1 MDLHTVNRVRR
12 PARAEEIASWEAG
25 FAWLAGGTWL
35 FSEPQVDVHTL
46 IDLESLE
53 WPSLQAFGG
62 RLGDRLH
69 VQGCGARSVRRQGAA
84 RLDGGPAV
92 PPVLPVV
99 SCLVQDLERGDGGRK
114 HLHVA
119 AGGPDDFAHGCA
131 RGRCH
136 ALAEERRTAAGVRCR
151 FRDGQPPRMSSHP
164 ANCCD
169 RYSCPLTRS
178 ARSSPSGGS
187 RSRTSGDRKCC

>member
-53 WPSLQAFGG
+53 WPSLAAFGG
-62 RLGDRLH
+62 RPGDRLH
-69 VQGCGARSVRRQGAA
+69 VQGCGARSVRRPSAA
-84 RLDGGPAV
+84 RLDGGAAV

-99 SCLVQDLERGDGGRK
+99 SRLVQDLERGDGGRK

-119 AGGPDDFAHGCA
+119 AGGPDDFAHRRA
-131 RGRCH
+131 RGRRH
-136 ALAEERRTAAGVRCR
+136 ALAEERRAAAGARRR
-151 FRDGQPPRMSSHP
+151 FRDGQPPECPRARRTAAIDIP
-164 ANCCD
+164 A
-169 RYSCPLTRS
+169 RPRAPQEVRLPAVHAHAPR
-178 ARSSPSGGS
+178 A
-187 RSRTSGDRKCC
+187 DRKCC